1 MMLACVKLTKSDQD
15 IHHLTASFDIIFS
28 TLIQVE
34 KGLI

>member
-15 IHHLTASFDIIFS
+15 IDHLTVSFNIIFS
-28 TLIQVE
+28 TLTQVE